1 MRTTGFIVYE
11 KYTGERLITLPLT
24 FPIGEIIEGYERAG
38 YVVAWRWETSEEVN
52 A

>member
-1 MRTTGFIVYE
+1 MRITGFIVYE

-24 FPIGEIIEGYERAG
+24 FPVGEIIEGYERAG
-38 YVVAWRWETSEEVN
+38 YTVAWRWEISEGVG